1 MDYFLVG
8 HITQVFTSLIWDLY
22 LQQVTENRLNI
33 ALVLSLLED

>member
-1 MDYFLVG
+1 MDYFIG

-22 LQQVTENRLNI
+22 LQPVTVNRLNI